1 MTSNKIT
8 ASADR
13 DSMNRAYNVA
23 RAEWHRHRAAVAI
36 DSSAR
41 ILHEKFVLLYRAP
54 TPIPPVPYIS
64 ANSNRI
70 GSYVPDKSPIIP
82 ETFK

>member
-41 ILHEKFVLLYRAP
+41 ILHEKFVLLYRARADADP
-54 TPIPPVPYIS
+54 AS
-64 ANSNRI
+64 ALHFS
-70 GSYVPDKSPIIP
+70 
-82 ETFK
+82 EF